1 MGGFIVAHLFNR
13 YRWPS
18 VTKKDID
25 KARRRFLQTAGAGA
39 TMLLAGC
46 PGDAPEATPAETE
59 APTATPQ
66 PDTEEPP
73 ESPSGQVEQLDAYPR
88 VRVAAVSELS
98 TGDVIEFD
106 YPLQGQSNFLTKL
119 GEEAWEGVGSE
130 EDIVAF
136 NSACTHAGCSVAGQV
151 VPEGSRAGPCPCH
164 YTSFDISKGGLVN
177 MGQATSDLP
186 QIELEVEDGDIYA
199 TYVEGLVWGYHNN
212 LRDGTPIEAAQSN

>member
-1 MGGFIVAHLFNR
+1 MTDDN
-13 YRWPS
+13 
-18 VTKKDID
+18 ID

-39 TMLLAGC
+39 TLLLAGC
-46 PGDAPEATPAETE
+46 PGDSSDSTPAETGG
-59 APTATPQ
+59 PTATPQ
-66 PDTEEPP
+66 PGTEAPSGQPETEEPP
-73 ESPSGQVEQLDAYPR
+73 ESPSGQIEQLDAYPR
-88 VRVAAVSELS
+88 VRVASVSGVS

-119 GEEAWEGVGSE
+119 GESAWDGVGAD

-136 NSACTHAGCSVAGQV
+136 NSQCTHAGCSVAGQV
-151 VPEGSRAGPCPCH
+151 VPEGNRAGPCPCH

-186 QIELEVEDGDIYA
+186 QIELDVEDGEIYA

-212 LRDGTPIEAAQSN
+212 LRNGTPIEAVQSN